1 MLTNSVSG
9 AAKLLYVS
17 QPAVSRLIAYTEQRL
32 GLRLFDRVKG
42 RLYPTPDA
50 KRLLVEVNAVYQT
63 VQRVNDVAE
72 DLIRNRVSHLSI
84 ASSSNLGQSVLP
96 LAIRQFSSQCPD
108 VRIVLLTSTPN
119 AMLQS
124 VLTQQVELGIAYL
137 PVSHPNVQ
145 SELLYENRIVAA
157 LPAGHPL
164 AARERLT
171 VSELAGEPLIG
182 YFGDIPFGDLVRQLF
197 TGIQDEPRPCV
208 EVQQVHV
215 ALALVAAG
223 VGVAL
228 VDELSLSAGGRPG
241 IVMRPV
247 DPVIAAPVQLF
258 WRMYEPLSHVA
269 QSFVDILKQLDSIA
283 CRP

>member
-32 GLRLFDRVKG
+32 GLRLFERVKG

-72 DLIRNRVSHLSI
+72 DLIRNRVSHLSV
-84 ASSSNLGQSVLP
+84 ASSSNLGQAVLP
-96 LAIRQFSSQCPD
+96 GAIQQFSRQFPD
-108 VRIVLLTSTPN
+108 VRIVLLTSTPSL
-119 AMLQS
+119 MLQS
-124 VLTQQVELGIAYL
+124 LLTQQVELGVAHL

-145 SELLYENRIVAA
+145 CEPLYENRIVAA
-157 LPAGHPL
+157 LPAGHRL
-164 AARERLT
+164 AARERLH
-171 VSELAGEPLIG
+171 VSELREEPLIG
-182 YFGDIPFGDLVRQLF
+182 YFGDIPFGDLVRQMFAGVPGELR
-197 TGIQDEPRPCV
+197 PRV

-228 VDELSLSAGGRPG
+228 VDELSVSSGGHPD
-241 IVMRPV
+241 IVTRPV
-247 DPVIAAPVQLF
+247 EPAIAAPVQLF

-269 QSFVDILKQLDSIA
+269 QSFVDILKQVRISS
-283 CRP
+283 

>member
-32 GLRLFDRVKG
+32 GLRLFERVKG

-72 DLIRNRVSHLSI
+72 DLIRNRVSHLSV
-84 ASSSNLGQSVLP
+84 ASSSNLGQAVLP
-96 LAIRQFSSQCPD
+96 GAIQQFSRQFPD
-108 VRIVLLTSTPN
+108 VRVVLLTSTPN
-119 AMLQS
+119 LMLQS
-124 VLTQQVELGIAYL
+124 LLTQQVELGVAHL

-145 SELLYENRIVAA
+145 CEPLYENRIVAA
-157 LPAGHPL
+157 LPAGHRL
-164 AARERLT
+164 AARERLH
-171 VSELAGEPLIG
+171 VSELREEPLIG
-182 YFGDIPFGDLVRQLF
+182 YFGDIPFGDLVRQMFAGVPGELR
-197 TGIQDEPRPCV
+197 PRV

-228 VDELSLSAGGRPG
+228 VDELSVSSGGHPD
-241 IVMRPV
+241 IVTRPV
-247 DPVIAAPVQLF
+247 EPAIAAPVQLF

-269 QSFVDILKQLDSIA
+269 QSFVDILKQVRISS
-283 CRP
+283 